1 MAGQPASGARDLA
14 VALTRVLGLHG
25 SLLDSSIVEFFTDD
39 LWSKLPFAWQEAL
52 DGLSGPELDAAL
64 LRPPAA
70 NAGNTFR
77 AVWPLTLLA
86 LRVTAHSL
94 CFSRVPANP
103 SSEFE
108 GNPAQS
114 PLLPAP
120 FRRHVRPKKQHEIH
134 RLGQVVRRLSELTG
148 CDQVV
153 DVGSGQGHLSRYLA
167 CGLGLRVVAVEAE
180 PRLVDT
186 AQRFDRELLDTLEK
200 EERRR
205 SGAPKD
211 SRPQAPRHVVGRVD
225 PVAPWQDFPVALA
238 GPERRVLLAG
248 LHACGDLSPSLLR
261 LFAGSPGAA
270 ALVSVGCCYMR
281 LSTETRSAPD
291 APSAPGY
298 PLSTWVRGLP
308 GHELPYRSREAA
320 CHAQE
325 GHGRRLRRASPGL
338 RVHCYR
344 AALEPEIRRAR
355 PGLLRPGLQGIPRAH
370 RLPFEEYASRG
381 LQQVGLDPTTPLDK
395 AAVGARLAQEPR
407 VTAFVSLLQLLAPL
421 AETLVLLDRV
431 LFLQEQGCQA
441 EVLPLFCPELSPRN
455 LVLVATKWPVVPGSL
470 RSLVTQS

>member
-1 MAGQPASGARDLA
+1 MSGDSASGARELA
-14 VALTRVLGLHG
+14 VALTRVLGLYG
-25 SLLDSSIVEFFTDD
+25 SLLDSCIIEFFTDN
-39 LWSKLPFAWQEAL
+39 LWAKLPAAWQEAL
-52 DGLSGPELDAAL
+52 DGLSPPELAAAL
-64 LRPPAA
+64 LEPP
-70 NAGNTFR
+70 GSGPGPRFR

-86 LRVTAHSL
+86 LRVTTHSL
-94 CFSRVPANP
+94 CFSRVPASP
-103 SSEFE
+103 GSEFE

-134 RLGQVVRRLSELTG
+134 RLGQVVQRLSELTG

-205 SGAPKD
+205 TGARPAG
-211 SRPQAPRHVVGRVD
+211 RPQAPRHVVGRVD
-225 PVAPWQDFPVALA
+225 PVAPGQDFPVALE
-238 GPERRVLLAG
+238 GPEHRVLLAG
-248 LHACGDLSPSLLR
+248 LHACGDLSPAMLR
-261 LFAGSPGAA
+261 LFTGSPGAV

-281 LSTETRSAPD
+281 LSTEAPD
-291 APSAPGY
+291 APSAAGY
-298 PLSTWVRGLP
+298 PLSTWVRSLP
-308 GHELPYRSREAA
+308 GHRLPYRSREAA

-338 RVHCYR
+338 RIHCYR

-355 PGLLRPGLQGIPRAH
+355 PGLLRPGLQGIPHAH
-370 RLPFEEYASRG
+370 QLPFEEYASKG
-381 LQQVGLDPTTPLDK
+381 LRQAGLDPTTPLDT
-395 AAVGARLAQEPR
+395 AAIGARLAQEPR

-421 AETLVLLDRV
+421 AETLMLLDRV
-431 LFLQEQGCQA
+431 LFLQERGCQA

-470 RSLVTQS
+470 RSLVPQP